1 MGCTIDPW
9 VPMPLYGTIGCWFP
23 VILNALENGFRDYT
37 GNRLT
42 AYSTKEENGEQRFPI
57 IQTEQANRLKR
68 VNRLT
73 VSYST
78 KEENGEQRFPII
90 QTEQAN
96 RLKRVNRL
104 TAYSTKEE
112 NGEQQT
118 ILQRNI
124 LRREIENGF
133 RDYTGNRLTVS
144 YSTKEG
150 TG

>member
-23 VILNALENGFRDYT
+23 VILNELENGFRDY
-37 GNRLT
+37 
-42 AYSTKEENGEQRFPI
+42 K
-57 IQTEQANRLKR
+57 

-96 RLKRVNRL
+96 RLKRGNRL

-124 LRREIENGF
+124 LRREIDNGF
-133 RDYTGNRLTVS
+133 RDYTGNRLTA